1 MAATHVA
8 SQSVPVRCIGAAGSR
23 RKKPAQVFTTCPL
36 RGSTR
41 QQATKH
47 RQVLSWLSSTTIRFT
62 SGAKRRVPVAGFVK
76 PVTVLDTM
84 REQFTATVPQHPEP
98 HHRINRTN
106 QQSPGSPTS
115 NHQKKHSH
123 SASLRDATPHPP
135 HQVTD
140 TNPTLTPTRTPHTKP
155 LTATERARG
164 ASNHRFDQP
173 LPATEG
179 ARSTAPQNR
188 ARHPVSDARAPTPA
202 PTGGDVAHE
211 PTNTPT
217 GDERDSGGGVGGW

>member
-1 MAATHVA
+1 MVA
-8 SQSVPVRCIGAAGSR
+8 LLDNCCDQYVTVSEYDAWPLRTLRHSPFRFDAPVRQVTDERNQR
-23 RKKPAQVFTTCPL
+23 RCSQRARCEVRHGNKPRNTSKVP
-36 RGSTR
+36 R
-41 QQATKH
+41 
-47 RQVLSWLSSTTIRFT
+47 WLSSTTIRFT

-84 REQFTATVPQHPEP
+84 REQFTATCPLHPEP

-140 TNPTLTPTRTPHTKP
+140 TNPRTDTD
-155 LTATERARG
+155 T
-164 ASNHRFDQP
+164 N
-173 LPATEG
+173 PATHQ
-179 ARSTAPQNR
+179 APHGN
-188 ARHPVSDARAPTPA
+188 
-202 PTGGDVAHE
+202 
-211 PTNTPT
+211 
-217 GDERDSGGGVGGW
+217 